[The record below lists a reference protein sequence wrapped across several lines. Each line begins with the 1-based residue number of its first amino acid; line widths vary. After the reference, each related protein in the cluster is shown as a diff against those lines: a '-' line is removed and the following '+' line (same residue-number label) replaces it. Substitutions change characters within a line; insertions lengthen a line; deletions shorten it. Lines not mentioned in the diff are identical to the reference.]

1 MAVSP
6 APSSPSPV
14 SLVKRALTNLAADMR
29 LNATQPNTREEWAAL
44 MQRVGVKGIHIAER
58 DTQWADIPKRPDE
71 FVNTWSVEG
80 FVSEGL
86 QPAELGWG
94 SHERHV
100 PPEAT
105 FHAISA
111 QPADLKQWVTDLIG
125 RAVDERASLVLDL
138 GGGEAILRDYNE
150 DTSLVEFCDEVG
162 MESVGLFMC
171 GADPADFDHVV
182 GIWDSGHFRPRQS
195 ILVFN
200 EFLAP
205 PGRSALGAFDFV
217 MKRPEYDRLMEEG
230 VRCLTIPRLV
240 PMPAMRNAGLSFH
253 DAIEGKPGRSGK
265 PLGPMERHQLRKWV
279 ERLEEGLSAIQAEDW
294 LP

>member
-1 MAVSP
+1 MNKAANPKKEGTEPLATAVPAAVSP
-6 APSSPSPV
+6 IQ
-14 SLVKRALTNLAADMR
+14 SLVVRQGRGRLGGSTLLEYLVLRARREGRPVIVGDGDVDHASLSQVFPPGTN
-29 LNATQPNTREEWAAL
+29 
-44 MQRVGVKGIHIAER
+44 
-58 DTQWADIPKRPDE
+58 
-71 FVNTWSVEG
+71 EG
-80 FVSEGL
+80 
-86 QPAELGWG
+86 A
-94 SHERHV
+94 V
-100 PPEAT
+100 PPV
-105 FHAISA
+105 SA

-125 RAVDERASLVLDL
+125 RAVDERSSLVLDL

-162 MESVGLFMC
+162 IESVGLFMC

-182 GIWDSGHFRPRQS
+182 GIWDSAHFRPRQS

-217 MKRPEYDRLMEEG
+217 TKRPEFERLTDEG
-230 VRCLTIPRLV
+230 MNCLTIPRLV

-253 DAIEGKPGRSGK
+253 EAIAGKPGRSGK
-265 PLGPMERHQLRKWV
+265 PLGPMERHQVRKWV
-279 ERLEEGLSAIQAEDW
+279 ERLEDGLSAMQAERW